1 MYLIF
6 IHLSGLS
13 LLEILFYF
21 LYVGPMETKTFKET
35 INNSIRP
42 EDDIPL
48 LYIQNINIT
57 TNLPDFQGN
66 LTKHYE
72 LLVNEQEQARNKY
85 NYNLFISALNTW
97 AIIISFTFFV
107 ILIEGFR
114 YYYKKKKSN
123 LSITTSDVSV
133 EMVSNQPLHYTIANS
148 DTSSQV
154 SEFSLTSINKNKRK
168 ILINIF
174 HFVSLLSL
182 ILGFEFWFFD
192 NIVMK
197 YKIISKEELEYMIL
211 TQFLPLLNNY

>member
-1 MYLIF
+1 
-6 IHLSGLS
+6 
-13 LLEILFYF
+13 
-21 LYVGPMETKTFKET
+21 METKTFKET

-57 TNLPDFQGN
+57 TNLQDFQGN

-197 YKIISKEELEYMIL
+197 YKNISKEELEYMIL

>member
-1 MYLIF
+1 
-6 IHLSGLS
+6 
-13 LLEILFYF
+13 
-21 LYVGPMETKTFKET
+21 METKTFKET

-72 LLVNEQEQARNKY
+72 LLVNEEEQARNKY

-168 ILINIF
+168 ILTNIF